1 MGLLFLIVIFL
12 LPIKAIASPNDVV
25 FNELAWMGKSQ
36 PFSSNDEWIEL
47 YNNTYSDIDLS
58 GWKIV
63 SDDNT
68 PNIALNGIVIGQG
81 FYLLERTDDQTV
93 PETIANQIYI
103 GALENNGENLSLIDE
118 NNILIDQIKA
128 SDGWPS
134 GDNITK
140 QTMERASSGF
150 WATSQDPY
158 GTPGRKN
165 NISIVDSPVASF
177 LPEPTSTILPE
188 SNPDYPGGIVF
199 NEVLPSPL
207 GPDESEEW
215 IEIYNQNNF
224 TVDLTDWQISDV
236 FGQIKIYSFPNDSL
250 INANSYIVIGRP
262 ESKITL
268 NNQEDELLLF
278 NPNQEIID
286 SIHYEKAVSEQSF
299 ARLSGD
305 WSWTNQ
311 LTPANSNMKM
321 KVEKETDHLENQEKI
336 PVSASILRDNLNEV
350 NDNHSWFLKTI
361 LTAVALATLSGITV
375 LMLKR
380 LIAI

>member
-1 MGLLFLIVIFL
+1 M
-12 LPIKAIASPNDVV
+12 
-25 FNELAWMGKSQ
+25 
-36 PFSSNDEWIEL
+36 
-47 YNNTYSDIDLS
+47 
-58 GWKIV
+58 
-63 SDDNT
+63 
-68 PNIALNGIVIGQG
+68 
-81 FYLLERTDDQTV
+81 
-93 PETIANQIYI
+93 
-103 GALENNGENLSLIDE
+103 
-118 NNILIDQIKA
+118 
-128 SDGWPS
+128 
-134 GDNITK
+134 
-140 QTMERASSGF
+140 
-150 WATSQDPY
+150 
-158 GTPGRKN
+158 
-165 NISIVDSPVASF
+165 
-177 LPEPTSTILPE
+177 
-188 SNPDYPGGIVF
+188 
-199 NEVLPSPL
+199 
-207 GPDESEEW
+207 
-215 IEIYNQNNF
+215 
-224 TVDLTDWQISDV
+224 TDWQISDV

>member
-165 NISIVDSPVASF
+165 NISIVDSPVTSF

-215 IEIYNQNNF
+215 VVATIQQ
-224 TVDLTDWQISDV
+224 TRT
-236 FGQIKIYSFPNDSL
+236 
-250 INANSYIVIGRP
+250 NSVY
-262 ESKITL
+262 L
-268 NNQEDELLLF
+268 
-278 NPNQEIID
+278 
-286 SIHYEKAVSEQSF
+286 
-299 ARLSGD
+299 
-305 WSWTNQ
+305 
-311 LTPANSNMKM
+311 
-321 KVEKETDHLENQEKI
+321 
-336 PVSASILRDNLNEV
+336 
-350 NDNHSWFLKTI
+350 
-361 LTAVALATLSGITV
+361 
-375 LMLKR
+375 
-380 LIAI
+380 